1 MLCFRKMRL
10 FSLLVI
16 VLLAGLCARWWSWLG
31 PGKAQVVWANDSLA
45 VATPA
50 EQESQE
56 QESLESQE
64 PPSSTEVSLIN
75 GESVEEDTDEPASC
89 LNINLATQKQLEKL
103 PGIGPVIAKAIL
115 EERVR
120 RGLFTDLKQLLQVKG
135 IGEKR
140 LESILPHLCVIEAAN
155 EPVVEPVDEPVVES

>member
-31 PGKAQVVWANDSLA
+31 PGKAQVVWANDSLT
-45 VATPA
+45 VATTP

-56 QESLESQE
+56 QEPQE
-64 PPSSTEVSLIN
+64 PPSSTGVSLIN
-75 GESVEEDTDEPASC
+75 DGSVEEDTDEPASC

-140 LESILPHLCVIEAAN
+140 LESILPHLCVIEAVK